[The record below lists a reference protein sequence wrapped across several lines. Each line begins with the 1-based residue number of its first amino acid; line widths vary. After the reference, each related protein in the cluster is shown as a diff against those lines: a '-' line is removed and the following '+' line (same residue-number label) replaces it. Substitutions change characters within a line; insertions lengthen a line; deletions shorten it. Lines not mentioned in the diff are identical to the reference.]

1 MAKIYRPKQT
11 KYIHVCACVC
21 TPMDHRLKPEQEW
34 MRPITLGLA
43 QKGKK
48 KKKAEIRH
56 VLAVEQILTSNSRV
70 S

>member
-11 KYIHVCACVC
+11 KYVHVCACVY

-34 MRPITLGLA
+34 MQPIALELA
-43 QKGKK
+43 QKGKE
-48 KKKAEIRH
+48 KKAEIRH
-56 VLAVEQILTSNSRV
+56 VLEVEQMSTSNSRV